1 LPKRDRLSQRHR
13 HRHTDRAAATKSREH
28 VSFSTNNYLAISAS
42 PRMKAAAI
50 RGIETYGACGEDYNT
65 DNEEQKYRHC

>member
-1 LPKRDRLSQRHR
+1 
-13 HRHTDRAAATKSREH
+13 
-28 VSFSTNNYLAISAS
+28 
-42 PRMKAAAI
+42 MKAAAI